1 MLGVRQHRSIVDRT
15 ISSRITPFVKFI
27 LPVVWG
33 AGWGLFTILE
43 FRRSQPTVVKWIS
56 LVVWVPATLLLA
68 RLVVRLRRVR
78 IDDHGLLISNYR
90 REIHV
95 PFAAIAN
102 VTYLR
107 TAVGGSQYVTVTFR
121 HMTPLGRRAVFLPVG
136 RRDRELAEELRK
148 RAGLTG
154 TSGRAPA
161 V

>member
-1 MLGVRQHRSIVDRT
+1 MERT
-15 ISSRITPFVKFI
+15 ISSRITPFVKFV

-33 AGWGLFTILE
+33 GACGLFAILE
-43 FRRSQPTVVKWIS
+43 FRRPQPLVVKWMS
-56 LVVWVPATLLLA
+56 LVVWIPATLLLA

-90 REIHV
+90 QEIHV

-107 TAVGGSQYVTVTFR
+107 TAVGGPQYVTITFR
-121 HMTPLGRRAVFLPVG
+121 QQTPLGRRAVFLPVG
-136 RRDRELAEELRK
+136 RRDRALAAELRK